1 VSLAG
6 VQRSVP
12 LVATVVSGL
21 GISLFV
27 KPPMVWFLGLS
38 LLAVAATVAQRV
50 VHFDEMSGT
59 RIGPSPKD
67 TRAVWILPCLVAGA
81 SFVWL
86 QQPVFSTFPWVGVL
100 LTFAGAVLMGVV
112 TLQSLAASDEERHR
126 NAGRAGLFWITYITA
141 FALYTLIYITK
152 IRSLFT
158 ATAVLIVTVFVTI
171 ELLKDSDLPPRQN
184 TIYAGAVGLVLGE
197 ATWVFNY
204 WVVNAF
210 MGGALLVL
218 VLYVAVGIVQTQAAD
233 KLTRRALMEYG
244 VIALV
249 GLGLAVG
256 SMFLGGEF
264 LARKLQ

>member
-1 VSLAG
+1 MSLAG

-21 GISLFV
+21 GISLLV

-50 VHFDEMSGT
+50 VHFDEGRGGRSG
-59 RIGPSPKD
+59 SSAKD
-67 TRAVWILPCLVAGA
+67 DPGVWILPCLVAGA

-86 QQPVFSTFPWVGVL
+86 QQPVFSTLPWAGVL
-100 LTFAGAVLMGVV
+100 LAFAGAVLMGVV
-112 TLQSLAASDEERHR
+112 TLQSLAASDEERYR
-126 NAGRAGLFWITYITA
+126 NAGRAGLFWITYVTA
-141 FALYTLIYITK
+141 FSLYTLIYITK

-158 ATAVLIVTVFVTI
+158 ATAVLIVTVFVVI
-171 ELLKDSDLPPRQN
+171 ELLKDSDLPPLQN
-184 TIYAGAVGLVLGE
+184 IMYAGAVGLVMGE

-204 WVVNAF
+204 WMVNAF
-210 MGGALLVL
+210 MGGAMLML
-218 VLYVAVGIVQTQAAD
+218 VLYIAVGIVQTHAAD
-233 KLTRRALMEYG
+233 ELTRRALMEYG

-249 GLGLAVG
+249 GLVLAVA
-256 SMFLGGEF
+256 SMFFGGEF